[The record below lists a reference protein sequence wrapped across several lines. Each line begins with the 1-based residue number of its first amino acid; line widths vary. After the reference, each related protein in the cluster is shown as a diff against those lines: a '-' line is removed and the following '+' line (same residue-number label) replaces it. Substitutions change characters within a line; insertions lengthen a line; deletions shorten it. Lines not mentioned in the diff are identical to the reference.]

1 MDRNVK
7 EEGVTES
14 RVLFQQGKERSEA
27 QRACCPVEM
36 SFQKNPLD
44 LGMGSGS
51 CWFRPGGVGAE
62 AVSSGLSRC

>member
-44 LGMGSGS
+44 LGLRKLLVSTWRSGS
-51 CWFRPGGVGAE
+51 R
-62 AVSSGLSRC
+62 SRIKWVE